1 MSIEIAVNGETQR
14 LAPGATIADLLA
26 ELAIAPRNV
35 GVERN
40 LAIVP
45 KSAYGTTELAAG
57 DRIEIVQF
65 VGGG

>member
-1 MSIEIAVNGETQR
+1 MRLIINGEPHDMAEGLTVTALLDALKLDGRR
-14 LAPGATIADLLA
+14 L
-26 ELAIAPRNV
+26 

-45 KSAYGTTELAAG
+45 KSAYAATALTEG
-57 DRIEIVQF
+57 DVIEIVQF

>member
-1 MSIEIAVNGETQR
+1 MRLIINGEPHDMAEGLTVTALLDALELDGRR
-14 LAPGATIADLLA
+14 L
-26 ELAIAPRNV
+26 

-45 KSAYGTTELAAG
+45 KSAYAATALTEG
-57 DRIEIVQF
+57 DVIEIVQF

>member
-1 MSIEIAVNGETQR
+1 MLS
-14 LAPGATIADLLA
+14 DLG
-26 ELAIAPRNV
+26 IDRRNV

-45 KSAYGTTELAAG
+45 KSKYDETTLIDG